1 MTVYLAK
8 GLKTVENLQ
17 AFEQPSTAVNV
28 TVRKSAPREYLT
40 EREVERLMKAAGS
53 NRWGHRDATAIL
65 IAYRHGL
72 RASELV
78 EVRWDDIDLATGKFH
93 VRRAKG
99 GAASVHPIGAKE
111 SRALRRLHRE
121 RPIASPYV
129 FVSERGAPLSVA
141 GYQRMVAR
149 AGEAAR
155 FGFLVHSH
163 MLRHGCGYKLAN
175 DGQDT
180 RAIQHYLGH
189 RSIASTVRYTAL
201 APGRFKGFWKD

>member
-1 MTVYLAK
+1 
-8 GLKTVENLQ
+8 VENQ
-17 AFEQPSTAVNV
+17 QSFEQPSTAVNV
-28 TVRKSAPREYLT
+28 TVPRRQRRPREYLT
-40 EREVERLMKAAGS
+40 EREIEKLMDAARA

-78 EVRWDDIDLATGKFH
+78 ALRWDDIELATGRLH
-93 VRRAKG
+93 VRRAKS
-99 GAASVHPIGAKE
+99 GATSVHPIGGKE
-111 SRALRRLHRE
+111 SRALRRLQRE
-121 RPIASPYV
+121 GIEAGSKRASPYV

-149 AGEAAR
+149 TGEAAQ
-155 FGFLVHSH
+155 FPFLVHSH
-163 MLRHGCGYKLAN
+163 MLRHSCGYKLAN

-201 APGRFKGFWKD
+201 APDRFKGFWKD